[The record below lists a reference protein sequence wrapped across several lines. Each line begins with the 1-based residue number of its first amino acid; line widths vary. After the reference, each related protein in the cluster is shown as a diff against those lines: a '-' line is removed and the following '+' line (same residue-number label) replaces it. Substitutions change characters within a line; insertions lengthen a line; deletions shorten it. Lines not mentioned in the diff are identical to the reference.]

1 MPKIILIEGL
11 PKYER
16 VNEAKSIAEALEVMK
31 KSCDG
36 RRARHLEIIPHTV
49 ESKADFINWLEKET
63 DFLHVSAHGK
73 RKKGKTVLKITRGSI
88 ITSEEIE
95 KLNIKAKVIFVSACQ
110 QSRKDM
116 ADAFLKAGKPKYRYY
131 IAPRVDVPFDEAF
144 IVALLFYKKAFLG
157 KASEKKRN
165 HFYNALNYVYS
176 LKDIKTRYRLLQV
189 P

>member
-16 VNEAKSIAEALEVMK
+16 VNEAKSIADALEVMK

-36 RRARHLEIIPHTV
+36 RKTRHLEILPHRA
-49 ESKADFINWLEKET
+49 ESKADFIKWLEKET
-63 DFLHVSAHGK
+63 NFLHISAHGD
-73 RKKGKTVLKITRGSI
+73 RENNETVLKITRGST
-88 ITSEEIE
+88 ITSQEI
-95 KLNIKAKVIFVSACQ
+95 KDLNIRAKVIFVNACQ

-116 ADAFLKAGKPKYRYY
+116 ADAFLEAGKPRYRYY

-157 KASEKKRN
+157 KAFKKRRN
-165 HFYNALNYVYS
+165 QLFNVLNYVYG
-176 LKDIKTRYRLLQV
+176 LKDIKTSYWLWQV